1 MTQYDPT
8 KEYELVFMKYD
19 DHKRD
24 YEDVIYPVRSFIEEN
39 GETAIIFMR
48 EGKLSATKI
57 YEHEGKTNGYLREKK
72 RKVWVNLYKDFNT
85 IYSIIHDEEYLAN
98 LCIASKNKFGFIKTI
113 EVEI

>member
-1 MTQYDPT
+1 VMTQYDPN

-48 EGKLSATKI
+48 EGKLSTTKI
-57 YEHEGKTNGYLREKK
+57 CEHEGKTNGYLREKK
-72 RKVWVNLYKDFNT
+72 RTVWLNVVKCMCF
-85 IYSIIHDEEYLAN
+85 HDESLAKKMG
-98 LCIASKNKFGFIKTI
+98 LARGEDYIKTI